1 ETEDGLH
8 IRPRP
13 LRGGVFHTYHDH
25 RMATAGAAPFPGG
38 AASGAAGVGT
48 VVTAAS
54 IRRRGPSSPR

>member
-1 ETEDGLH
+1 MDAAVTTVPTPAAPEAAPPGK
-8 IRPRP
+8 
-13 LRGGVFHTYHDH
+13 
-25 RMATAGAAPFPGG
+25 GAAPAVPAPGG